1 MDRPMSDPFFA
12 GMSLLFSVRDWVRP
26 PEKVLEEVDMQKGNN
41 VLDYG
46 CGPGA
51 FSIAAA
57 RRVGESG
64 KVFALDIHPK
74 AIQMVKKRAAKEG
87 LENIITILADHP
99 GEIEPESIDI
109 VLLYDI
115 FHMLSDSGGVLK
127 GLHRVMK
134 PNSLLSFSDHHMKE
148 EQILSRV
155 TAENLFSL
163 KQHGK
168 RTYSFVRN

>member
-1 MDRPMSDPFFA
+1 MDRPMSNPFFA
-12 GMSLLFSVRDWVRP
+12 GMSFIFSVRDWIRP
-26 PEKVLEEVDMQKGNN
+26 PEKVLEEVDIRPGHN

-57 RRVGESG
+57 RRVGKSG

-74 AIQMVKKRAAKEG
+74 AIQMVKERAAKEG
-87 LENIITILADHP
+87 LQNITTILADRP
-99 GEIEPESIDI
+99 IGIEPESIDV
-109 VLLYDI
+109 VLLFDI
-115 FHMLSDSGGVLK
+115 FHMLSDAGGVLK
-127 GLHRVMK
+127 GLHGIMK

-148 EQILSRV
+148 EQIISRM
-155 TAENLFSL
+155 TAENLFTL
-163 KQHGK
+163 KQHGR